1 MKVIVFTIEFILVTF
16 GLFQLVTGI
25 YNVPS
30 HRKIKTVIN
39 VGKSSREEI
48 SQFQKLIFD
57 LSFTLSKYVSINSYK
72 RKKMEQALH
81 TLNINKSP
89 ELVYAE
95 SLVKGILVGSTS
107 IPVFFLSPVLGGI
120 LVLLGFLIYTKEMKE
135 PFVQVEKKRIKIE
148 KELPR
153 FASAIEQ
160 ELKTRRD
167 VLGILTDYHKNS
179 GDALKE
185 ELIKTIASMRSS
197 NYEKSLIDFETRVG
211 SSNLS
216 SIVRGLVA
224 VIRGDNNTFY
234 FELLS
239 IRLREEEINT
249 LKMEALKRPGKLKPY
264 VFLIL
269 FAFIGTFFLVV
280 GYQIYKLLPTFL

>member
-1 MKVIVFTIEFILVTF
+1 MKILLFTLEFILVTY
-16 GLFQLVTGI
+16 GLFQLITGI

-39 VGKSSREEI
+39 VGKSSREEV
-48 SQFQKLIFD
+48 SQFQKMIFD
-57 LSFTLSKYVSINSYK
+57 LSYTVSQHLIINSYK

-95 SLVKGILVGSTS
+95 SIVKGVLVGSLS
-107 IPVFFLSPVLGGI
+107 IPVFFISPILGAVI
-120 LVLLGFLIYTKEMKE
+120 VLLGFLIYTKEMKD
-135 PFVQVEKKRIKIE
+135 PFVQVEKMREKIE
-148 KELPR
+148 RELPR
-153 FASAIEQ
+153 FASSLEH

-167 VLGILTDYHKNS
+167 VLGILTDYHKNC
-179 GDALKE
+179 GDEFKG

-216 SIVRGLVA
+216 SIIRGLIA
-224 VIRGDNNTFY
+224 VIRGDENNFY

-239 IRLREEEINT
+239 IRLREEEINS
-249 LKMEALKRPGKLKPY
+249 LKMEANKRPGKLKPY
-264 VFLIL
+264 VFLIM
-269 FAFIGTFFLVV
+269 FAFLGTFFLVV
-280 GYQIYKLLPTFL
+280 GYQIYVLLPTFF